1 MAADEELYTITL
13 TSCLRPMFLVQQKL
27 RDSCESCAASKV
39 RCSKEKPTCNRCA
52 ERGVKC
58 QYSVQQ
64 RTGRK
69 FRRRES
75 INDNMKDATSSQ
87 TITPLSS
94 TSPFFPE
101 LDTAAGLSLF
111 DSSFGALDASTILFT
126 SSDAFKASHI
136 PTDSLS
142 LPNIPSQNLLSHP
155 NICPDHT
162 QSYAAGNCAL
172 DEANVSFQSCE
183 NFLSASSE
191 TGPNGEEFGL
201 ASPTCSFPTVQLSP
215 QLGAARNVTG
225 CQQPDSLETALRLM
239 RQLSC
244 EEGHLFLASLTT
256 TGHDHQGTELPQLPI
271 VIDKN
276 KKAMEAVRSTLQTT
290 CSQDGYLLV
299 VVCLVVS
306 KVLSTYASAV
316 RISCALE
323 NDRRRSSASAP
334 STLPENKDP
343 IAAQWVLD
351 ELYQVQASMDQ
362 LGAKMQLWAKR
373 NRTSGSEAF
382 PIGNDTSHTTMA
394 GFPFS
399 ATVLNQLYTEVRK
412 RLSTLSLELID
423 ELKRYWT

>member
-1 MAADEELYTITL
+1 M
-13 TSCLRPMFLVQQKL
+13 
-27 RDSCESCAASKV
+27 
-39 RCSKEKPTCNRCA
+39 
-52 ERGVKC
+52 C

-69 FRRRES
+69 FRRRDS
-75 INDNMKDATSSQ
+75 INDNVKDATSGQ

-111 DSSFGALDASTILFT
+111 DSSFGVLDASTNT
-126 SSDAFKASHI
+126 AANSDGFEASHM
-136 PTDSLS
+136 TADSLS
-142 LPNIPSQNLLSHP
+142 LPMTPSQNLLSHP

-172 DEANVSFQSCE
+172 NEANNISFQSCE
-183 NFLSASSE
+183 SFLSASIE
-191 TGPNGEEFGL
+191 TDPDGGEIGL
-201 ASPTCSFPTVQLSP
+201 ASAKCSFPTAQLSP

-225 CQQPDSLETALRLM
+225 SQQSDSLETALRLM

-244 EEGHLFLASLTT
+244 GEDHLLLASLTT
-256 TGHDHQGTELPQLPI
+256 TGHDQQATELPQLQI

-276 KKAMEAVRSTLQTT
+276 KKATEAVRSTLQTT
-290 CSQDGYLLV
+290 GSQDGYLLV

-316 RISCALE
+316 RLSRARE
-323 NDRRRSSASAP
+323 HDGGRSSTSAS
-334 STLPENKDP
+334 STLSENKDP
-343 IAAQWVLD
+343 IAAQRVLD

-362 LGAKMQLWAKR
+362 LGGKMQLWAKR

-382 PIGNDTSHTTMA
+382 PIGNDASHTTQA